1 METISGELTSIR
13 LGLER
18 RLFAVNSDEM
28 QHLFK
33 SLELSQPLPKIH
45 HGNIPRAHLGGID
58 HLQVNNNMLYS
69 VVLWNMIVFVS
80 LFVGVSL
87 LSLEIST
94 R

>member
-33 SLELSQPLPKIH
+33 SLELSHPLPKIH

-58 HLQVNNNMLYS
+58 HLQVNNNMLYCCG
-69 VVLWNMIVFVS
+69 
-80 LFVGVSL
+80 FVGYDCICFFICRCFFVVTG
-87 LSLEIST
+87 T